1 MSLRNWRRPFRHMSY
16 RYKVPLALAAAI
28 LATELVVTVT
38 FVQTSYSAMR
48 QEMRQGAQ
56 ALTRMLALSVRE
68 PLRRDDLWRAY
79 EAIRIPVDAT
89 VPVSGL
95 QAIIVLDQNFNVYAA
110 SNPKHYPISTPLVA
124 LPDELKQA
132 VAALREPSQPF
143 YFRYSGYFSQVPGV
157 AGTTIRSDDTG
168 IAGYVLASY
177 DVSAWRQRVSNL
189 LVRVFWISIPGILLL
204 LLMGWIWGN
213 QVAQPL
219 LSLTD
224 AMKRVGREPLSR
236 IRRSLDTTGT
246 DEIGVLGQQFSG
258 MLNELDAKEAL
269 EREIMAAERLAAV
282 GRVAAGVAHE
292 INNPLG
298 GMINA
303 LDTLQTYGTSDKLTT
318 KTVELVRR
326 GLNQIRHTVG
336 ALLVE
341 ARLDASQMAPADWED
356 LRTLIEPELKARHAS
371 LLWDVQPDLIVDL
384 PAHLVRQLTLNLLLN
399 AKNAVEPE
407 GSVGCLVQCAT
418 QSITIEISN
427 SGQHIPEAVLPHLFE
442 PYPAEPT
449 LSRNSHGLGLWVTYQ
464 IITQLRGTIEV
475 SSEPGFT
482 RFTVTLPLNPPSLGG
497 QA

>member
-1 MSLRNWRRPFRHMSY
+1 M
-16 RYKVPLALAAAI
+16 
-28 LATELVVTVT
+28 
-38 FVQTSYSAMR
+38 
-48 QEMRQGAQ
+48 
-56 ALTRMLALSVRE
+56 
-68 PLRRDDLWRAY
+68 Y

-89 VPVSGL
+89 GPISGV
-95 QAIIVLDQNFNVYAA
+95 QAIIVLDQDFKVYAA
-110 SNPKHYPISTPLVA
+110 SNPRRYPISTPLTA
-124 LPDELKQA
+124 LPDELKPA
-132 VAALREPSQPF
+132 VMALRDPSQSF

-157 AGTTIRSDDTG
+157 AGTTVRSDDTG

-177 DVSAWRQRVSNL
+177 EVNAWRERVSGL

-204 LLMGWIWGN
+204 LLVGWVWGN

-219 LSLTD
+219 LSLAK
-224 AMKRVGREPLSR
+224 AMKRVGREPTSA

-258 MLNELDAKEAL
+258 MLNELEAKEAL

-303 LDTLQTYGTSDKLTT
+303 LDTLQTHGTPDKLTT
-318 KTVELVRR
+318 KTIELVRR

-341 ARLDASQMAPADWED
+341 ARLDASQMSPGDWDD
-356 LRTLIEPELKARHAS
+356 LRTLIEPELTARRAR
-371 LLWDVQPDLIVDL
+371 LLWDVQPDLAVDL

-399 AKNAVEPE
+399 AKDAVEPE
-407 GSVGCLVQCAT
+407 GSVSCLVQCAT

-427 SGQHIPEAVLPHLFE
+427 SGQHIPEAELPHLFE
-442 PYPAEPT
+442 PYPVEST

-464 IITQLRGTIEV
+464 IVTQLRGTIEV

-482 RFTVTLPLNPPSLGG
+482 RFTVTLPLNSPFSGG